1 MAKLILASAS
11 PRRKEL
17 LAQIHIIPDD
27 IVAADIDETA
37 HKDELPRVYVER
49 IAKSKCLRVQQNHP
63 SDFILSADTIVC
75 MGRRI
80 LGKAA
85 NAQEAT
91 QYLKALSGRSHR
103 VYTAICLYSP
113 VTKRFHERIVESR
126 VIFHM
131 LDINDIRYYIQI
143 DEWQGKAGAYAI
155 QGYGARFIRKI
166 VGSYSNIVGLPCDI
180 SYNLLKGSGYTPLQ
194 GKF

>member
-17 LAQIHIIPDD
+17 LAQIQITPDAII
-27 IVAADIDETA
+27 AADIDETPL
-37 HKDELPRVYVER
+37 KDEQPRAYVER
-49 IAKSKCLRVQQNHP
+49 IAKNKCVAIQRNKP
-63 SDFILSADTIVC
+63 NDFILSADTAVC

-80 LGKAA
+80 LGKAD
-85 NAQEAT
+85 NAEQAIK
-91 QYLKALSGRSHR
+91 YLKLLSGRSHR

-113 VTKRFHERIVESR
+113 VTKRFHERIAESR

-131 LDINDIRYYIQI
+131 LDVNDIQYYIKI
-143 DEWQGKAGAYAI
+143 GEWQGKAGAYAI
-155 QGYGARFIRKI
+155 QGYGGRFIRKI

-180 SYNLLKGSGYTPLQ
+180 SYNLLKGSGYAPLQ
-194 GKF
+194 GKL